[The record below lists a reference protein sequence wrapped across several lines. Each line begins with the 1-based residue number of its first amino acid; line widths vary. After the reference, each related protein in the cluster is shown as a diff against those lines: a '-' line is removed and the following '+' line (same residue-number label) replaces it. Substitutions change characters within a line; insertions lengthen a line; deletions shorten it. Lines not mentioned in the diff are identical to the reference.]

1 MNFVRITY
9 TGRKIY
15 RDRATGYI
23 WQPEE
28 ERLVSEAIAK
38 PLLKFVEFKRTADLK
53 PVVPEQQQPQTQQQ
67 QPGQLETGT
76 EGKDLGAVLTTEQGS
91 DQSNVQKPE
100 LTEQEIA
107 ALEQQALDDKA
118 REVDDQRE
126 AMLITVQGMNK
137 AALTEYAKKYDHDF
151 DAKAKVDEMRIT
163 VNGLIHQL
171 GVR

>member
-15 RDRATGYI
+15 RDRATGHI

-28 ERLVSEAIAK
+28 ERLVSESIAK

-53 PVVPEQQQPQTQQQ
+53 PVVPEQQQQQQ
-67 QPGQLETGT
+67 LDPVQTGT
-76 EGKDLGAVLTTEQGS
+76 EVTEQGAALTTEQGS
-91 DQSNVQKPE
+91 NQANTQKPE

-137 AALTEYAKKYDHDF
+137 TALTEYAQKYDHAF
-151 DAKAKVDEMRIT
+151 DAKAKVDDMRIT
-163 VNGLIHQL
+163 VNGLIHQF

>member
-9 TGRKIY
+9 IGRKLY
-15 RDRATGYI
+15 RDRATGHI

-53 PVVPEQQQPQTQQQ
+53 PAAAEQQQLGQEQT
-67 QPGQLETGT
+67 
-76 EGKDLGAVLTTEQGS
+76 GADGLEQGS
-91 DQSNVQKPE
+91 VLTADQSPSNVQKPE
-100 LTEQEIA
+100 LSEQEIA
-107 ALEQQALDDKA
+107 ALEQQALDDKSK
-118 REVDDQRE
+118 EVDDQCE

-137 AALTEYAKKYDHDF
+137 TALTEYAKKYDHAF
-151 DAKAKVDEMRIT
+151 DAKVKVDDMRIT
-163 VNGLIHQL
+163 VNGLIHQF

>member
-15 RDRATGYI
+15 RDRATGHI

-38 PLLKFVEFKRTADLK
+38 PLLKFVEFKRTVDLK
-53 PVVPEQQQPQTQQQ
+53 PAAAEQQQL
-67 QPGQLETGT
+67 GQVQTGT
-76 EGKDLGAVLTTEQGS
+76 EGLEQGAVLTA
-91 DQSNVQKPE
+91 DQSSDPSNAQKPE

-107 ALEQQALDDKA
+107 ALEQQTLDDKA
-118 REVDDQRE
+118 KEVDDQRE
-126 AMLITVQGMNK
+126 AMLTTVQGMNK
-137 AALTEYAKKYDHDF
+137 TALTEYAKKYDHSF
-151 DAKAKVDEMRIT
+151 DPKAKVDDMRIA
-163 VNGLIHQL
+163 VNGLIHQF

>member
-9 TGRKIY
+9 TGRKLY
-15 RDRATGYI
+15 RDRATGHI

-53 PVVPEQQQPQTQQQ
+53 PVVSEQQQQQQ
-67 QPGQLETGT
+67 LGQEQTGT
-76 EGKDLGAVLTTEQGS
+76 EGLEQGAVLTA
-91 DQSNVQKPE
+91 DQSSDPSNAQKPE
-100 LTEQEIA
+100 LSEQEIA

-118 REVDDQRE
+118 KEVDDQRE

-137 AALTEYAKKYDHDF
+137 TALTEYAKKYDHAF
-151 DAKAKVDEMRIT
+151 DAKAKVDDMRIT
-163 VNGLIHQL
+163 VNGLIHQF

>member
-9 TGRKIY
+9 IGRKLY
-15 RDRATGYI
+15 RDRATGHI

-53 PVVPEQQQPQTQQQ
+53 PAVPEQQQQQQ
-67 QPGQLETGT
+67 LGQVQNGT
-76 EGKDLGAVLTTEQGS
+76 EGLEQGAVLTA
-91 DQSNVQKPE
+91 DQSSDPSNAQKPE

-118 REVDDQRE
+118 KEVDDQRE
-126 AMLITVQGMNK
+126 AILITVQGMNK
-137 AALTEYAKKYDHDF
+137 TALTEYAKKYDHAF
-151 DAKAKVDEMRIT
+151 DAKAKVDDMRIT
-163 VNGLIHQL
+163 VNGLIHQF

>member
-15 RDRATGYI
+15 RDRATGHI

-38 PLLKFVEFKRTADLK
+38 PLLKFVEFKRTAALK
-53 PVVPEQQQPQTQQQ
+53 PADEPQQKLGP
-67 QPGQLETGT
+67 LETGT
-76 EGKDLGAVLTTEQGS
+76 EGTEQGSVLTTEQGTN
-91 DQSNVQKPE
+91 QATTQKPE

-107 ALEQQALDDKA
+107 ALEQQALDDKV

-137 AALTEYAKKYDHDF
+137 AALTEYAQKYDHAF

-163 VNGLIHQL
+163 VNGLIHQF

>member
-9 TGRKIY
+9 IGRKIY
-15 RDRATGYI
+15 RDRATGHI

-53 PVVPEQQQPQTQQQ
+53 PVVPEQQQQ
-67 QPGQLETGT
+67 QPLGQEQTGT
-76 EGKDLGAVLTTEQGS
+76 EGQEQGAVLTA
-91 DQSNVQKPE
+91 DQSSDPSNAQKPE

-118 REVDDQRE
+118 KEVDDQRE

-137 AALTEYAKKYDHDF
+137 TALTEYAKKYDHAF
-151 DAKAKVDEMRIT
+151 DAKVKVDDMRIT
-163 VNGLIHQL
+163 VNGLIHQF

>member
-15 RDRATGYI
+15 RDRATGHI

-53 PVVPEQQQPQTQQQ
+53 PAVPEQQQQQQ
-67 QPGQLETGT
+67 LGQEQTGP
-76 EGKDLGAVLTTEQGS
+76 EGTDLGAVLTTEQGS
-91 DQSNVQKPE
+91 DPSNVQKPE
-100 LTEQEIA
+100 LSEQEIA
-107 ALEQQALDDKA
+107 ALEQQTLDDKA
-118 REVDDQRE
+118 KDVDDQRE

-137 AALTEYAKKYDHDF
+137 TALTEYAKKYDHAF
-151 DAKAKVDEMRIT
+151 DAKAKVDDMRIT
-163 VNGLIHQL
+163 VNGLIHQF

>member
-15 RDRATGYI
+15 RDRATGHI

-53 PVVPEQQQPQTQQQ
+53 PVVPEQQQQQQ
-67 QPGQLETGT
+67 LGQVQNGT
-76 EGKDLGAVLTTEQGS
+76 EGLEQGAVLTADHSS
-91 DQSNVQKPE
+91 DPSNAQKPE

-118 REVDDQRE
+118 KEVDDQRE

-137 AALTEYAKKYDHDF
+137 TALTEYAKKYDHAF
-151 DAKAKVDEMRIT
+151 DAKVKVDDMRIT
-163 VNGLIHQL
+163 VNGLIHQF

>member
-15 RDRATGYI
+15 RDRATGHI

-38 PLLKFVEFKRTADLK
+38 PLLKFVEFKRTVDLK
-53 PVVPEQQQPQTQQQ
+53 PVVPEQQQQQQ
-67 QPGQLETGT
+67 QQQLGQEHTGT
-76 EGKDLGAVLTTEQGS
+76 ESTEQTTEQGS
-91 DQSNVQKPE
+91 DPSNAQKPE

-118 REVDDQRE
+118 KEVDNQRE

-137 AALTEYAKKYDHDF
+137 TALTDYAKKYDHAF
-151 DAKAKVDEMRIT
+151 DAKVKVDDMRIT
-163 VNGLIHQL
+163 VNGLIHQF

>member
-15 RDRATGYI
+15 RDRATGHI

-53 PVVPEQQQPQTQQQ
+53 PADEPQQQLVQVQ
-67 QPGQLETGT
+67 TGT
-76 EGKDLGAVLTTEQGS
+76 EGTEQGAVLTTEQGS
-91 DQSNVQKPE
+91 NQANTQKPE

-137 AALTEYAKKYDHDF
+137 AALTEYAQKYDHAF

-163 VNGLIHQL
+163 VNGLIHQF

>member
-15 RDRATGYI
+15 RDRATGHI

-53 PVVPEQQQPQTQQQ
+53 PAAAELQQQ
-67 QPGQLETGT
+67 QQLGQAQTGT
-76 EGKDLGAVLTTEQGS
+76 EGTEQGAVVTTEQGS
-91 DQSNVQKPE
+91 DSSNAQKPE

-118 REVDDQRE
+118 KEVDNQRE

-137 AALTEYAKKYDHDF
+137 TALTEYAKKYDHAF
-151 DAKAKVDEMRIT
+151 DAKVKVDDMRIT
-163 VNGLIHQL
+163 VNGLIHQF

>member
-9 TGRKIY
+9 IGRKLY
-15 RDRATGYI
+15 RDRATGHI

-53 PVVPEQQQPQTQQQ
+53 PVVPEQQQQQQ
-67 QPGQLETGT
+67 LGQVQNGT
-76 EGKDLGAVLTTEQGS
+76 EGLEQGAVLTA
-91 DQSNVQKPE
+91 DQSSDPSNAQKPE

-118 REVDDQRE
+118 KEVDDQRE

-137 AALTEYAKKYDHDF
+137 TALTEYAKKYDHAF
-151 DAKAKVDEMRIT
+151 DAKVKVDDMRIT
-163 VNGLIHQL
+163 VNGLIHQF

>member
-15 RDRATGYI
+15 RDRATGHI

-38 PLLKFVEFKRTADLK
+38 PLLKFVEFKRTASLK
-53 PVVPEQQQPQTQQQ
+53 PADEPQQQ
-67 QPGQLETGT
+67 QSQVQTGT
-76 EGKDLGAVLTTEQGS
+76 EGMELGAVLTTEQGS
-91 DQSNVQKPE
+91 NQANTQKPE

-107 ALEQQALDDKA
+107 VLEQQALDDKA
-118 REVDDQRE
+118 RDVDDQRE
-126 AMLITVQGMNK
+126 AMLVTVQGMNK
-137 AALTEYAKKYDHDF
+137 TALTEYAQKYDHAF
-151 DAKAKVDEMRIT
+151 DPKTKVDDMRIT
-163 VNGLIHQL
+163 VNGLIHQF

>member
-15 RDRATGYI
+15 RDRATGHI

-38 PLLKFVEFKRTADLK
+38 PLLKFVEFKRSADIK
-53 PVVPEQQQPQTQQQ
+53 PAAPEQQQLD
-67 QPGQLETGT
+67 QLETGT
-76 EGKDLGAVLTTEQGS
+76 EGTEQGAALTTEQGS
-91 DQSNVQKPE
+91 NQANTQNLE

-118 REVDDQRE
+118 KEVDDQRE

-137 AALTEYAKKYDHDF
+137 TALTEYAQKYDHAF
-151 DAKAKVDEMRIT
+151 DAKTKVDDMRIT
-163 VNGLIHQL
+163 VNGLIHQF

>member
-15 RDRATGYI
+15 RDRATGHI

-53 PVVPEQQQPQTQQQ
+53 PAAAEQQPLGQEQTG
-67 QPGQLETGT
+67 PEGT
-76 EGKDLGAVLTTEQGS
+76 EQGAVLTA
-91 DQSNVQKPE
+91 DQSIDPSNAQKPE

-118 REVDDQRE
+118 KEVDDQRE

-137 AALTEYAKKYDHDF
+137 TALTEYAKKYDHAF
-151 DAKAKVDEMRIT
+151 DAKAKVDDMRIT
-163 VNGLIHQL
+163 VNGLIHQF

>member
-15 RDRATGYI
+15 RDRATGHI

-53 PVVPEQQQPQTQQQ
+53 PAAAEHQQLGQEQA
-67 QPGQLETGT
+67 GT
-76 EGKDLGAVLTTEQGS
+76 EGLELGAMLTA
-91 DQSNVQKPE
+91 DQSSDPSNAQKPE
-100 LTEQEIA
+100 LSEQEIA

-118 REVDDQRE
+118 KEVDDQRE

-137 AALTEYAKKYDHDF
+137 AALIEYAQKYDHAF
-151 DAKAKVDEMRIT
+151 DAKAKVDDMRIT
-163 VNGLIHQL
+163 VNGLIHQF

>member
-9 TGRKIY
+9 IGRKLY
-15 RDRATGYI
+15 RDRATGHI

-38 PLLKFVEFKRTADLK
+38 PLLKFVEFKRTAHLK
-53 PVVPEQQQPQTQQQ
+53 PAAAEQQQLGREQ
-67 QPGQLETGT
+67 TGT
-76 EGKDLGAVLTTEQGS
+76 EGLELGAMLTA
-91 DQSNVQKPE
+91 DQSSDPSNAQKPE
-100 LTEQEIA
+100 LSEQEIA

-118 REVDDQRE
+118 KEVDDQRE

-137 AALTEYAKKYDHDF
+137 AALTEYAKKYDHAF

-163 VNGLIHQL
+163 VNGLIHQF

>member
-9 TGRKIY
+9 IGRKLY
-15 RDRATGYI
+15 RDRATGHI

-53 PVVPEQQQPQTQQQ
+53 PAAAEQQQL
-67 QPGQLETGT
+67 GQEQTGT
-76 EGKDLGAVLTTEQGS
+76 EGLELGAMLTA
-91 DQSNVQKPE
+91 DQSSDPSNAQKPE

-118 REVDDQRE
+118 KEVDDQRE

-137 AALTEYAKKYDHDF
+137 TALTEYAKKYDHAF

-163 VNGLIHQL
+163 VNGLIHQF

>member
-9 TGRKIY
+9 IGRKIY
-15 RDRATGYI
+15 RDRATGHI

-53 PVVPEQQQPQTQQQ
+53 PAAAEQQQLSQEQ
-67 QPGQLETGT
+67 TGT
-76 EGKDLGAVLTTEQGS
+76 EGLELGAMLTA
-91 DQSNVQKPE
+91 DQSSDPSNAQKPE

-118 REVDDQRE
+118 KEVDDQRE

-137 AALTEYAKKYDHDF
+137 TALTEYAKKYDHAF

-163 VNGLIHQL
+163 VNGLIHQF

>member
-15 RDRATGYI
+15 RDRATGHI

-53 PVVPEQQQPQTQQQ
+53 PAAAEQQQL
-67 QPGQLETGT
+67 GQEQTGT
-76 EGKDLGAVLTTEQGS
+76 EGLEQGAVLTA
-91 DQSNVQKPE
+91 DQSSDPSNAQKPE

-118 REVDDQRE
+118 KEVDDQRE

-137 AALTEYAKKYDHDF
+137 TALTEYAKKYDHAF
-151 DAKAKVDEMRIT
+151 DAKVKVDDMRIT
-163 VNGLIHQL
+163 VNGLIHQF

>member
-9 TGRKIY
+9 TGRKLY
-15 RDRATGYI
+15 RDRATGHI

-53 PVVPEQQQPQTQQQ
+53 PAVPEQQQPQ
-67 QPGQLETGT
+67 PLGQERTGT
-76 EGKDLGAVLTTEQGS
+76 EGTAQGAVLTA
-91 DQSNVQKPE
+91 DQSSDPSNAQKPE
-100 LTEQEIA
+100 LTELEIA

-118 REVDDQRE
+118 KEVDDQRE

-137 AALTEYAKKYDHDF
+137 TALTEYAQKYDHTF
-151 DAKAKVDEMRIT
+151 DAKTKVDDMRIT
-163 VNGLIHQL
+163 VNGLIHQF

>member
-15 RDRATGYI
+15 RDRATGHI

-38 PLLKFVEFKRTADLK
+38 PLLKFVESKRTADLK
-53 PVVPEQQQPQTQQQ
+53 PAVPEQQQQQQ
-67 QPGQLETGT
+67 LGQLENGT
-76 EGKDLGAVLTTEQGS
+76 EGAEPGAVLTTEQGS
-91 DQSNVQKPE
+91 NQANTQKPE

-137 AALTEYAKKYDHDF
+137 TALTEYAQKYDHAF

-163 VNGLIHQL
+163 VNGLIHQF

>member
-15 RDRATGYI
+15 RDRATGHI

-38 PLLKFVEFKRTADLK
+38 PLLKFVEFKRTAALK
-53 PVVPEQQQPQTQQQ
+53 PAEEPQQQL
-67 QPGQLETGT
+67 GQVQTGT
-76 EGKDLGAVLTTEQGS
+76 EGTELGAVLTTEQGS
-91 DQSNVQKPE
+91 NQANTQKPE

-137 AALTEYAKKYDHDF
+137 TALTEYAKKYDHAF

-163 VNGLIHQL
+163 VNGLIHQF

>member
-15 RDRATGYI
+15 RDRATGHI

-38 PLLKFVEFKRTADLK
+38 PLLKFVEFKRSADLK
-53 PVVPEQQQPQTQQQ
+53 PADEPQQQLVQVQ
-67 QPGQLETGT
+67 TGT
-76 EGKDLGAVLTTEQGS
+76 EGTEQGAVLTTEQGS
-91 DQSNVQKPE
+91 NQANTQKPD

-107 ALEQQALDDKA
+107 VLEQQALDDKA
-118 REVDDQRE
+118 KEVDDQRE

-137 AALTEYAKKYDHDF
+137 AALAEYAQKYDHAF
-151 DAKAKVDEMRIT
+151 DPKTKVDDMRIT
-163 VNGLIHQL
+163 VNGLIHQF

>member
-15 RDRATGYI
+15 RDRATGHI

-28 ERLVSEAIAK
+28 ERLVSDAIAK

-53 PVVPEQQQPQTQQQ
+53 PVVPEQQQL
-67 QPGQLETGT
+67 GQVQAGT
-76 EGKDLGAVLTTEQGS
+76 EGLEQGAVLTA
-91 DQSNVQKPE
+91 DQSSDPSNAQKPE
-100 LTEQEIA
+100 LSEQEIA

-118 REVDDQRE
+118 KEVDDQRE

-137 AALTEYAKKYDHDF
+137 TALAEYGKKYDHAF
-151 DAKAKVDEMRIT
+151 DAKAKVDDMRIT
-163 VNGLIHQL
+163 VNGLIHQF

>member
-15 RDRATGYI
+15 RDRATGHI

-53 PVVPEQQQPQTQQQ
+53 PVVPEQQQL
-67 QPGQLETGT
+67 GQVQAGT
-76 EGKDLGAVLTTEQGS
+76 EGLEQGAVLTA
-91 DQSNVQKPE
+91 DQSSDPSNAQKPE
-100 LTEQEIA
+100 LSEQEIA

-118 REVDDQRE
+118 KEVDDQRE

-137 AALTEYAKKYDHDF
+137 TALAEYGKKYDHAF
-151 DAKAKVDEMRIT
+151 DAKAKVDDMRIT
-163 VNGLIHQL
+163 VNGLIHQF